1 MQNSTYLFRRN
12 TVDEAWLMVPGNSAI
27 ANTRKLVIPENR
39 KSRNRWVSLLI
50 YPKIAWLCFR
60 AWCHSVWFV
69 IAVKKPRLTGFAP
82 QKCESLLQWGHYSG
96 YSTTIRRDFP
106 IAAQRRYTEYKH
118 SYNMTAKYGEILD
131 SHNIVYV
138 LGVSLFNVGQNCHL
152 HIRLLHDLCRF
163 FHHLHRHLFSCFV
176 VANSQNFSKWA
187 FINGIQNLV
196 TVGQV
201 VSQLV
206 LIELAVLW
214 EFYSVSHLRDVLLQD
229 YSN

>member
-12 TVDEAWLMVPGNSAI
+12 TVDEAWLLELDSNAI
-27 ANTRKLVIPENR
+27 ANTRKLVVPENR

-82 QKCESLLQWGHYSG
+82 QKCESLLHWGHYSG
-96 YSTTIRRDFP
+96 YSTTVHRDFLR
-106 IAAQRRYTEYKH
+106 AAQRRYTEYKY
-118 SYNMTAKYGEILD
+118 SYDMAAKYGEIFD
-131 SHNIVYV
+131 SHNIVDI

-163 FHHLHRHLFSCFV
+163 FNHLNCHLFSCFM
-176 VANSQNFSKWA
+176 VADSQNFSEWA
-187 FINGIQNLV
+187 FIDWIENLV
-196 TVGQV
+196 AVGQV
-201 VSQLV
+201 ISQLV
-206 LIELAVLW
+206 LIELSGLW
-214 EFYSVSHLRDVLLQD
+214 DFYSVSHLRDVLLQD